1 MSRVVDDRV
10 VEMQFDNRDFEKNVG
25 QSLST
30 LDKLKAAL
38 SFKGNEDNFNVV
50 EQGAQKVSESFS
62 AMEHIAIGALRNFG
76 SKLENWAENTVKTLS
91 GVKQVV
97 SGFNKYTTLTESS
110 FTLEGQGF
118 STEEINK
125 QLKRMTWFTDETSY
139 DLSDMVDNMAKFTSK
154 GIGLKDAADDMM
166 GIALWAA
173 SAGQNSQAASRAMYQ
188 LSQAMAGPM
197 NLMDWKSI
205 ENVNMNTAEFQK
217 IALETA
223 VAMGTVEKNA
233 KGMYRS
239 IAEGSQYKDWFT
251 YDKDF
256 RNSLAGKW
264 FTPEVQSAVYKKYT
278 TAVDQIYEY
287 IRKHPGTLVADA
299 VEALGSQLDEFG
311 LHALLMGQQ
320 SKTWADT
327 MNATADA
334 VSTKWSGIF
343 THIFGNAKQSTR
355 FFSALT
361 EEFYTMFAEPMN
373 GLVDV
378 FQNWRQAFGRKEW
391 QNSLISMLQSV
402 NTIVDSIRS
411 TIDKFSFGDRAQQM
425 IAYSRKVKKAYEI
438 AGIGLQKGKNGSVIG
453 SDRLLINNPGDEYE
467 VMTKARAARLM
478 DLTHKFTEFSE
489 KVKKAADDTSFFE
502 RTTMGIL
509 SAFGLVKEAISGL
522 WKALEPL
529 RTLAKGAIKIA
540 IGLILKLADA
550 ITKLYLKVKA
560 NNSFEKAFKKLFAP
574 IFRFE
579 EIGRKFIKGFLTK
592 FKERWESFA
601 SNFESVSGKFS
612 SAKKKIQNALG
623 GIADWWANLFSNIT
637 DEDIENAIDSVFNA
651 LSKLKGL
658 IYSFIGVSNDAEFAT
673 WISDTFDSAVQSI
686 KDFRSKAKEHLGE
699 VGNDLQDFGGG
710 ALQWFKD
717 HWEDIKSFLSNAYQV
732 ISGFFSKLKDGFNKI
747 FGSDSEDGTS
757 RLEKIKKAF
766 QDFGAVLGTVFGT
779 ITNALAPIAAG
790 LKNTLESLNLENAG
804 NFLKGGGFA
813 LLGVGFYKW
822 SKKFR
827 KSSWLAGIKEVL
839 EGLGETLNGF
849 TRLLNA
855 KALKE
860 AAIGIAVL
868 VGSLLVLMSI
878 PEKELYRSATVMGAI
893 ILILAKSLAKLSEL
907 QTTASINSKG
917 FNISKSGSGS
927 TIVMAAFALLV
938 IAGALRLIAK
948 IPEKDLYRAASVI
961 GVISFV
967 LTGFIKAIGTMN
979 SNKGDVNNQSI
990 TGIKVG
996 GPSSTILALAIFL
1009 GVVLLALKSISD
1021 MVGGKN
1027 ADQFYTALGVVGG
1040 ILAAL
1045 TGFLIL
1051 VSKFYK
1057 TTEKTTAKSTTS
1069 TKMGNALWKDMIA
1082 LAASI
1087 YIIAMAF
1094 EKLAGLESI
1103 ASPGML
1109 IGISAFILGVMGLFV
1124 AIAAATKGRSFN
1136 NFGKFAKGLIVISI
1150 AIGIIAMVM
1159 AELAKLPK
1167 KSKLGLAMGAI
1178 AAIAVVLG
1186 ALSALGMKKITTE
1199 KAAKRFLMYA
1209 GSLALIAVAL
1219 TVAAYGLVELSKL
1232 DLDVKK
1238 VLTIIGA
1245 IALIFGSFAAIGAV
1259 SSGKIGDGLIKFGK
1273 GLVYIAGAAALVAV
1287 SFLAMAEAI
1296 RIFSDSSLDID
1307 TAAKNIT
1314 DFMDKILAKIPDW
1327 LGTIL
1332 ETALQLLLGWVEPL
1346 ARGLVDTLSSTLA
1359 YLLEPDEIT
1368 GKMRIEQL
1376 VEDALKVVLAIVHG
1390 ITDHIDEIVEAVGGL
1405 ILGVLTSLANWAST
1419 NQEEISKALSDT
1431 IDAFINIILGLFD
1444 GLGNDIFGD
1453 AWDEIKDCLT
1463 NVAKVYLGVT
1473 VIGWLVNTFVPGVVG
1488 ALNPIS
1494 AAIMGIVGLFG
1505 LIGAGV
1511 SALQAHYDK
1520 LNRKDAANVKEWAE
1534 EQVRFGRM
1542 TRENADRLVEMAG
1555 PGYGAY
1561 KIKNGELYFDG
1572 LHGSGKVPDEW
1583 LQKVYGFTPYTPHS
1597 SSIEPAYSPSNDD
1610 PFGTGDWESGMSSA
1624 AYEAEQTAA
1633 ALSEARRRA
1642 ESLAHSYSAVDQFS
1656 DKKSSPVSVTFNQNF
1671 TSPKALNDIE
1681 IYRNFKNSTG
1691 LTFAGARFIS
1701 SGIDLQSVRA
1711 GGR

>member
-38 SFKGNEDNFNVV
+38 SFKGNENSFNVV

-223 VAMGTVEKNA
+223 AAMGTVEKNA

-334 VSTKWSGIF
+334 VSTKWSAIF

-438 AGIGLQKGKNGSVIG
+438 AGIGLRKGKNGSVIG

-467 VMTKARAARLM
+467 VMTKAKAARLM

-489 KVKKAADDTSFFE
+489 KVKKAAEDTSFFE
-502 RTTMGIL
+502 RSTMGIL

-522 WKALEPL
+522 WRALEPL
-529 RTLAKGAIKIA
+529 RTLAKGVIKKA

-1021 MVGGKN
+1021 MVGGNN

-1136 NFGKFAKGLIVISI
+1136 NFGKFANGLIVISI

-1232 DLDVKK
+1232 DLDAKK

-1287 SFLAMAEAI
+1287 AFLAMAEAI

-1346 ARGLVDTLSSTLA
+1346 GRGLVDTLSSTLA

-1431 IDAFINIILGLFD
+1431 IDAFIDIILGLFD

-1453 AWDEIKDCLT
+1453 AWDEIKDCLK

-1494 AAIMGIVGLFG
+1494 AAIMAIVGSFA
-1505 LIGAGV
+1505 LIDAGI

-1520 LNRKDAANVKEWAE
+1520 LNQIDADDVSIWANARVKA
-1534 EQVRFGRM
+1534 GKM
-1542 TRENADRLVEMAG
+1542 TRAAADKIVESARNGM
-1555 PGYGAY
+1555 Y
-1561 KIKNGELYFDG
+1561 KIKNNKLYFDG
-1572 LHGSGKVPDEW
+1572 IWGDERVSDEW
-1583 LQKVYGFTPYTPHS
+1583 LEKLYGAKPMETATIHAGRS
-1597 SSIEPAYSPSNDD
+1597 LTDIEADRVR
-1610 PFGTGDWESGMSSA
+1610 SA
-1624 AYEAEQTAA
+1624 AMADLTREIATANRNAENHMM
-1633 ALSEARRRA
+1633 
-1642 ESLAHSYSAVDQFS
+1642 HSYSAVDQFS

-1711 GGR
+1711 GGRR